1 MRHITRLVGFRVTP
15 ADYNALKKR
24 ADKTGQTVS
33 EYCRTRMFEFNG
45 EQIPALRMP
54 DGQIIPVGQL
64 QEGSLV
70 FVGPEYNE
78 EAVAKGA

>member
-1 MRHITRLVGFRVTP
+1 MNSTKQIAFRVTP
-15 ADYNALKKR
+15 ADFNALKKR
-24 ADKTGQTVS
+24 ADKAGQTVS
-33 EYCRTRMFEFNG
+33 DYCRARMFEFNG
-45 EQIPALRMP
+45 EQIPALQMP